1 MEKSLMTRD
10 KIIALLSEDGKQ
22 STASLAKEID
32 ITIKVVEKQL
42 SLIKVW
48 WNYWAKRPCKGGE
61 WVGRLIKWTGDKL

>member
-1 MEKSLMTRD
+1 MTRD

-42 SLIKVW
+42 SLIKV
-48 WNYWAKRPCKGGE
+48 
-61 WVGRLIKWTGDKL
+61 